1 MGNATISGD
10 LTRLLRGERQH
21 PIVALRYRS
30 VLATQHVVGRD
41 ISWRWMPQEVDGTE
55 TAALLVSS
63 IPLEIRGAEGEPQ
76 EVPPGAL
83 VFLHPHRT
91 ASVSAVKAGTVMIA
105 WVPWGELAE
114 IESGVGAPMEVIAAS
129 ALGRGLRA
137 FLDSLLT
144 QPSEPTL
151 YTDYLV
157 EQLITEM
164 VFGVLVEAG
173 PRTTIAGI
181 EAPGIARART
191 LILIRRTEPEF
202 GVAGLAQDLHM
213 SVRNLQRL
221 FALEGTTPADE
232 LRRARVDLAQELL
245 ANAGNAP
252 LGIGEIAELAGFR
265 DASALRRA
273 FAWVG
278 LATPREL
285 RRASRR

>member
-1 MGNATISGD
+1 MGIVTTSGD

-41 ISWRWMPQEVDGTE
+41 ILWRWLPQEAEGTE

-63 IPLEIRGAEGEPQ
+63 IPLEINGAEGEPQ

-83 VFLHPHRT
+83 VFLHPHRV
-91 ASVSAVKAGTVMIA
+91 ASVSAVKSGTVMIA
-105 WVPWGELAE
+105 WVPWAELVE
-114 IESGVGAPMEVIAAS
+114 IESGVGAPREVIPAS

-137 FLDSLLT
+137 FLESLLT

-157 EQLITEM
+157 EQLISEM

-191 LILIRRTEPEF
+191 LILIRRTEAAF
-202 GVAGLAQDLHM
+202 GVAALAQDLHM

-221 FALEGTTPADE
+221 FAVDGSTPADE

-252 LGIGEIAELAGFR
+252 LGIGEIAELSGFR
-265 DASALRRA
+265 DAAALRRA
-273 FAWVG
+273 FAWAG
-278 LATPREL
+278 LTTPREL